1 VTERTEDGR
10 YIVVAGRRWRATDP
24 MISPGRSAELR
35 SALMA
40 WRREDKAVRD
50 TAAER
55 PEPTTSREPG

>member
-1 VTERTEDGR
+1 
-10 YIVVAGRRWRATDP
+10 